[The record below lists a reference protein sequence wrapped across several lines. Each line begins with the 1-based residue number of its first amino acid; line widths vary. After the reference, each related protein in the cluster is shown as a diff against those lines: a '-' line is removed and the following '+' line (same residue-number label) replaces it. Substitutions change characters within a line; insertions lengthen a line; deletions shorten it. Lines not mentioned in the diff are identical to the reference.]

1 MEPHKMDMAQRNYTK
16 QDIATLEQ
24 GVEHLR
30 DHLQAVVGE
39 DLKPLDARIRPL
51 PLSEFP
57 SILGGPEVES
67 VGVYIPIL
75 GDVQG
80 QLMFIATSHDA
91 ITLLDDFQL
100 RSDVLPGELDAF
112 DRLRLAEISA
122 GLGNAFV
129 EQVKRITRRE
139 VYLSAPVVM
148 LDMAGSIL
156 DLAVTKL
163 CQGLELVLALE
174 FSLVHSVQNHVYK
187 VWLIPDLIDG
197 MMR

>member
-1 MEPHKMDMAQRNYTK
+1 MESQKMGISRSSYTR
-16 QDIATLEQ
+16 QDIAALEQ
-24 GVEHLR
+24 GVEHIRAHFQTVL
-30 DHLQAVVGE
+30 GE
-39 DLKPLDARIRPL
+39 DLKPLDARIRTL

-80 QLMFIATSHDA
+80 QLMLIATCHDA
-91 ITLLDDFQL
+91 VRLLDDFQL
-100 RSDVLPGELDAF
+100 RADVLPGELDAF
-112 DRLRLAEISA
+112 DKLRLAEISA

-139 VYLSAPVVM
+139 MYLSAPVVM

-156 DLAVTKL
+156 DLAVMKL

-174 FSLVHSVQNHVYK
+174 FSLVHSVQNHVYT
-187 VWLIPDLIDG
+187 VWLIPDLVDG
-197 MMR
+197 VMR